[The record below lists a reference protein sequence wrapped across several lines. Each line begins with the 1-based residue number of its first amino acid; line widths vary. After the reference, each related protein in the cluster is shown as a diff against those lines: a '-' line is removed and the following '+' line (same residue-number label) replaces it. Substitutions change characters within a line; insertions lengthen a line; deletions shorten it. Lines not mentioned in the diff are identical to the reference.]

1 MKENSIRTL
10 CKMKGGGNHAPPFLR
25 GGMKLIHYHTQ
36 WAPIR
41 CYVSGS
47 KLIDKFPTL
56 SICKMTKRM
65 INAFFILCILHAR
78 GMYHGMR
85 TLQI

>member
-10 CKMKGGGNHAPPFLR
+10 CKKKGGNHAPPFLR
-25 GGMKLIHYHTQ
+25 GGMKLIHYHTR

-56 SICKMTKRM
+56 SICKMTKRV
-65 INAFFILCILHAR
+65 INAFLYYVFSMHAAC
-78 GMYHGMR
+78 
-85 TLQI
+85 TTA